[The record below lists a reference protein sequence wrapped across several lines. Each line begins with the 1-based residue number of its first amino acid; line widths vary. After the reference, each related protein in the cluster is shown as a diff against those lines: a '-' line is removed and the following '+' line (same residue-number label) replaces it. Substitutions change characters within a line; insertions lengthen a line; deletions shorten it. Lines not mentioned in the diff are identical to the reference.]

1 MTPDGQFRA
10 PPRSPIT
17 TQIFAGAVLV
27 AVVAGGLAAA
37 AFALWIAL
45 LLVPV
50 AIVAIAFA
58 VLVLRFKLW
67 QARRHAAGYGGSRFM
82 ARRP

>member
-1 MTPDGQFRA
+1 MTPDGQFRT
-10 PPRSPIT
+10 PNRSPIA

-50 AIVAIAFA
+50 AIVAIVFA

-67 QARRHAAGYGGSRFM
+67 QARRNAAGYSGSRFM